1 MFILFTKAIFH
12 SYTSEK
18 EEERITN
25 SFERKTVSIL
35 VHFVMTEEVWDQS
48 DITSD
53 EINRIGEAFKSEEF
67 RNLFVEYCK
76 EISDPENR
84 KSYETEIKQL
94 EAERGVDTKFINPEA
109 GFVLK
114 TTADGKQKIFINVAK
129 SSEVNPPTSERG
141 RDEKTGEQGLKW
153 RIPYAQSKPKRD
165 FDNNKNVCPVY
176 DVIFHPDAL
185 HLATKDPM
193 FKKLVVDTACEAVK
207 ATNKLELDLTNIRFP
222 KIGYKGA
229 ARPMV
234 IRNKIGSSQVD
245 ENEDPLKQIY
255 PPVASS
261 KQKQTNSVREQANQT
276 PPKYATPKYEII
288 HRRDVEMSELTNELD
303 AKINLTVP
311 KELVV
316 RIELPLLRTSK
327 DLVLDVNA
335 KTIYLKSEA
344 PAKYKLDLSLP
355 CEVDKLS
362 GKAQFDSDTRKLLIT
377 LPVVQRK
384 KIGIADFNRED
395 SGVESDHHSIKEDN
409 SSSDDVFE
417 DAVDGSPKKNYKKN
431 VRSFEQLS
439 KHHFHFSA
447 NTTTDFS
454 GFAVSKREE

>member
-1 MFILFTKAIFH
+1 
-12 SYTSEK
+12 
-18 EEERITN
+18 
-25 SFERKTVSIL
+25 
-35 VHFVMTEEVWDQS
+35 MTEEVWDQL

-84 KSYETEIKQL
+84 KTYETEIKQL

-129 SSEVNPPTSERG
+129 SSEVHPPTSERG
-141 RDEKTGEQGLKW
+141 RDERTGEQGLKW
-153 RIPYAQSKPKRD
+153 RIPYVQSKPKRD
-165 FDNNKNVCPVY
+165 FDHNKNVCPVY

-234 IRNKIGSSQVD
+234 IRKRIGSSEVD
-245 ENEDPLKQIY
+245 ENDDPLMQIY

-261 KQKQTNSVREQANQT
+261 KHQANSVREQANQT

-335 KTIYLKSEA
+335 KSIYLESES
-344 PAKYKLDLSLP
+344 PAKYKLDLPLP
-355 CEVDKLS
+355 FEVEKLS

-377 LPVVQRK
+377 LPVVRRQ
-384 KIGIADFNRED
+384 KIGIADFSRED
-395 SGVESDHHSIKEDN
+395 SGVDSDHHSLKEDN

-417 DAVDGSPKKNYKKN
+417 DAVDESPKKIHKRN
-431 VRSFEQLS
+431 VRNFEQLC
-439 KHHFHFSA
+439 KHRFHFS
-447 NTTTDFS
+447 TTFTDFS
-454 GFAVSKREE
+454 GCAESKCEK